1 MNKNNQN
8 YEFVGKLNPNI
19 AKYWKIEEHANKP
32 IIIFY
37 DRKKHIIDK
46 HLKDF
51 GSEEKIDYIWSKLRM
66 IIKHP
71 DSVFYNKKTN

>member
-37 DRKKHIIDK
+37 DRKNILLIN
-46 HLKDF
+46 
-51 GSEEKIDYIWSKLRM
+51 I
-66 IIKHP
+66 
-71 DSVFYNKKTN
+71 